1 MPRKKTVKKGDADHV
16 QPLINVGLVGHVDH
30 GKTTLTAALSGK
42 WTDTHSEEL
51 KRGITIRLGYANA
64 SIYKCPKCPEPDAFT
79 TEKKCP
85 KCSSETQFIRKVSF
99 VDAPGHESLM
109 ATMLAGAT
117 IMDGAL
123 LLIAANEECPQP
135 QTREH
140 VQALEIIGIKNVI
153 VIQNKIDL
161 VDEEK
166 AKNNFNQIK
175 EYLSKTPFKDAPI
188 IPVSAQY
195 KLNIDVLLQAI
206 EEYLPTP
213 ERDESKTPIMFIAR
227 SFDVNKPG
235 SEIPGLVGGVLGG
248 SLRQGIFKDDDEIE
262 IRPGYETIEK
272 NQKIWKPL
280 MSKIVGLMTGTE
292 KVEEVH
298 PGGSV
303 ALLTQLDPSI
313 VKSDSLSGHIVG
325 KPGTLFPVWYTLK
338 LENHLLERVV
348 GSKEDLQVEAIKK
361 EEILMLNVNSAA
373 TVGVVTELGKNV
385 FTCRLKRPIC
395 AEVGAKVS
403 ISRMIGSR
411 FRLIGFG
418 MIKQ

>member
-1 MPRKKTVKKGDADHV
+1 MPRKKTVKKGDDDHV

-175 EYLSKTPFKDAPI
+175 EYLSKPPFKDAPI

-227 SFDVNKPG
+227 SLDLNKPG

>member
-1 MPRKKTVKKGDADHV
+1 
-16 QPLINVGLVGHVDH
+16 
-30 GKTTLTAALSGK
+30 
-42 WTDTHSEEL
+42 
-51 KRGITIRLGYANA
+51 
-64 SIYKCPKCPEPDAFT
+64 
-79 TEKKCP
+79 
-85 KCSSETQFIRKVSF
+85 
-99 VDAPGHESLM
+99 
-109 ATMLAGAT
+109 
-117 IMDGAL
+117 MDGAL

-418 MIKQ
+418 MIKT